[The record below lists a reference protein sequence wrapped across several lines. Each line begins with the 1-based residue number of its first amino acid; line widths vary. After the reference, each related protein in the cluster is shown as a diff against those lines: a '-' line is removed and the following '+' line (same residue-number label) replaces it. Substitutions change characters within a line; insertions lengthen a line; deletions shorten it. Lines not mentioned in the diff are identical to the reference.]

1 MYTDRSSSPQL
12 PIGTIAPVPAPAAD
26 APAADDAAGDGE
38 EDDDDEDDDDEDDV
52 LGLAASAAA
61 CAAIVK
67 YAGVGASSSPLP
79 FCCSGM

>member
-38 EDDDDEDDDDEDDV
+38 EDDDDEDDV
-52 LGLAASAAA
+52 LGSAASAAA